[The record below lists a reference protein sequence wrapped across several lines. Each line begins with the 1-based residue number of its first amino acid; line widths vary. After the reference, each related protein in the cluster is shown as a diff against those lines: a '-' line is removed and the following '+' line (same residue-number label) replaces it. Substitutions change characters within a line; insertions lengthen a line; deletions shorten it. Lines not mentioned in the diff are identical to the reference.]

1 MLQVSDSGELYEHSH
16 NALFHIAFPIVVQG
30 RHSRTVISEL
40 NTVPM
45 HTPTN
50 ASPRHHWSSTHIDF
64 HIFNF
69 TALSVGILDD
79 VLNVR
84 LTLIP
89 PSGLVKFNI

>member
-1 MLQVSDSGELYEHSH
+1 M
-16 NALFHIAFPIVVQG
+16 AKI
-30 RHSRTVISEL
+30 
-40 NTVPM
+40 
-45 HTPTN
+45 
-50 ASPRHHWSSTHIDF
+50 IDF

-69 TALSVGILDD
+69 TALSVGIIDD

>member
-1 MLQVSDSGELYEHSH
+1 MLA
-16 NALFHIAFPIVVQG
+16 ALSVGG
-30 RHSRTVISEL
+30 RCREIDTDRC
-40 NTVPM
+40 
-45 HTPTN
+45 
-50 ASPRHHWSSTHIDF
+50 AIDF
-64 HIFNF
+64 HILNF